1 MVNRL
6 FSSKKI
12 YKVLVLIVLSP
23 FLSIIVNYMI
33 LTLMWL
39 GRYFGTFL
47 RLVYCSV
54 S

>member
-1 MVNRL
+1 MINRL
-6 FSSKKI
+6 FLNKKI
-12 YKVLVLIVLSP
+12 YKILGFIVLLP

-47 RLVYCSV
+47 RLLYRLV